1 MVFSFKGHSGFKIS
15 LISDHT
21 VRKAS
26 TTKEGSARLVKQA
39 EKQKNF
45 TNTSDFITPR
55 VLNEGYENECYYFD
69 MELMNFTDFISYFQT
84 SNKNKIDYVARKI
97 ISFIESNI
105 IKSYFQPIDVSLING
120 KLEEIKKTVA
130 EPDYA
135 AINEILNKEEIV
147 IPTGTSHGD
156 FTFSNILFDAENRE
170 ICLIDFLDDY
180 IETPLNDI
188 VKIRQ
193 DTKFKWS
200 LLLYNKNFDLV
211 KMNTILRYIDNKIH
225 THFLQYDFYKKSYSL
240 FELVNLLRVV
250 RYAKDPAIKE
260 FLLTNINNCIN
271 EINCSGRR

>member
-225 THFLQYDFYKKSYSL
+225 THFLQYDFYKKSYPL

-271 EINCSGRR
+271 EINCSGRK

>member
-15 LISDHT
+15 LISDHI

-26 TTKEGSARLVKQA
+26 TTKDGSARLAKQA

-45 TNTSDFITPR
+45 KNTSDFITPR
-55 VLNEGYENECYYFD
+55 VLQEGYENEFYYFD

-84 SNKNKIDYVARKI
+84 SNKNKIDYVAKKI

-105 IKSYFQPIDVSLING
+105 INSYIKPINVSLING
-120 KLEEIKKTVA
+120 KLEEIKKNVS
-130 EPDYA
+130 ELDYD
-135 AINEILNKEEIV
+135 AINMILEKQEIV
-147 IPTGTSHGD
+147 IPTGISHGD

-211 KMNTILRYIDNKIH
+211 KMNTILRYIDNKIDS
-225 THFLQYDFYKKSYSL
+225 HFSQYEFYRKFYPL

-250 RYAKDPAIKE
+250 RYAKDPNIKE
-260 FLLTNINNCIN
+260 FLLTHINNCIN
-271 EINCSGRR
+271 EINCSGSR

>member
-26 TTKEGSARLVKQA
+26 TTKEGSVRLAKQA
-39 EKQKNF
+39 EKQKSF
-45 TNTSDFITPR
+45 KNTSDFITPR
-55 VLNEGYENECYYFD
+55 VLQEGYENEFYYFD

-84 SNKNKIDYVARKI
+84 SNKNKIDYVAKKI

-105 IKSYFQPIDVSLING
+105 ISSYFKPINVSLVHG
-120 KLEEIKKTVA
+120 KLEEIKKTIS
-130 EPDYA
+130 EPDYD
-135 AINEILNKEEIV
+135 AINRILENLEIV
-147 IPTGTSHGD
+147 VPAGISHGD

-211 KMNTILRYIDNKIH
+211 KMNTILGYIDNKIDA
-225 THFLQYDFYKKSYSL
+225 HFSQYEFYMKFYPL

-250 RYAKDPAIKE
+250 RYAKDPNIKE
-260 FLLTNINNCIN
+260 FLLIHINNCIN

>member
-225 THFLQYDFYKKSYSL
+225 THFLQYDFYKKSYPL

>member
-26 TTKEGSARLVKQA
+26 TTKDGSARLAKQA

-45 TNTSDFITPR
+45 KNTSDFITPR
-55 VLNEGYENECYYFD
+55 VLQEGYENEFYYFD
-69 MELMNFTDFISYFQT
+69 MELMNFTDFISYFQA
-84 SNKNKIDYVARKI
+84 SNKNKIDYVAKKI

-105 IKSYFQPIDVSLING
+105 ISSYFKPINVTLINE
-120 KLEEIKKTVA
+120 KLEEIKKNVS
-130 EPDYA
+130 EPDYD
-135 AINEILNKEEIV
+135 AIKMILEKQEIV
-147 IPTGTSHGD
+147 IPTGISHGD

-211 KMNTILRYIDNKIH
+211 KMNTILRYIDNKIYS
-225 THFLQYDFYKKSYSL
+225 HFSQYEFYRKFYPL

-250 RYAKDPAIKE
+250 RYAKDPNIKE
-260 FLLTNINNCIN
+260 FLLTHINSCIN

>member
-1 MVFSFKGHSGFKIS
+1 
-15 LISDHT
+15 
-21 VRKAS
+21 
-26 TTKEGSARLVKQA
+26 
-39 EKQKNF
+39 
-45 TNTSDFITPR
+45 
-55 VLNEGYENECYYFD
+55 
-69 MELMNFTDFISYFQT
+69 MNFTDFITYFQT
-84 SNKNKIDYVARKI
+84 SNKNKIDYVAKKI

-105 IKSYFQPIDVSLING
+105 ITSSFNPVDISLINW
-120 KLEEIKKTVA
+120 KLEEIKKTVV
-130 EPDYA
+130 EPDYD
-135 AINEILNKEEIV
+135 AINKILKKEEII
-147 IPTGTSHGD
+147 IPAGASHGD

-225 THFLQYDFYKKSYSL
+225 THFSQYEFYKKFYPL

-250 RYAKDPAIKE
+250 RYATDPTIKE
-260 FLLTNINNCIN
+260 FLLTHIKNCID

>member
-26 TTKEGSARLVKQA
+26 TTKDGSARLAKQA

-45 TNTSDFITPR
+45 KNTSDFITPR
-55 VLNEGYENECYYFD
+55 VLQEGYENEFYYFD
-69 MELMNFTDFISYFQT
+69 MELMNFTDFISYFQA
-84 SNKNKIDYVARKI
+84 SNKNKIDYVAKKI

-105 IKSYFQPIDVSLING
+105 ISSYFKPINVTLINE
-120 KLEEIKKTVA
+120 KLEEIKKNVS
-130 EPDYA
+130 EPDYD
-135 AINEILNKEEIV
+135 AIKMILEKQEIV
-147 IPTGTSHGD
+147 IPTGISHGD

-211 KMNTILRYIDNKIH
+211 KMNTILRYIDNKIDS
-225 THFLQYDFYKKSYSL
+225 HFSQYEFYRKFYPL

-250 RYAKDPAIKE
+250 RYAKDPNIKE
-260 FLLTNINNCIN
+260 FLLTHINSCIN

>member
-225 THFLQYDFYKKSYSL
+225 THFLQYDFYKKSYPL

-250 RYAKDPAIKE
+250 RYAKHPAIKE

>member
-15 LISDHT
+15 LISDHI

-26 TTKEGSARLVKQA
+26 TTEDGSARLAKQA

-45 TNTSDFITPR
+45 KNTSDFITPR
-55 VLNEGYENECYYFD
+55 VLQEGYENEFYYFD

-84 SNKNKIDYVARKI
+84 SNKNKIDYVAKKI

-105 IKSYFQPIDVSLING
+105 INSYIKPINVSLING
-120 KLEEIKKTVA
+120 KLEEIKKNVS
-130 EPDYA
+130 ELDYD
-135 AINEILNKEEIV
+135 AINMILEKQEIV
-147 IPTGTSHGD
+147 IPTGISHGD

-211 KMNTILRYIDNKIH
+211 KMNTILRYIDNKIDS
-225 THFLQYDFYKKSYSL
+225 HFSQYEFYRKFYPL

-250 RYAKDPAIKE
+250 RYAKDPNIKE
-260 FLLTNINNCIN
+260 FLLTHINNCIN
-271 EINCSGRR
+271 EINCSGSR